1 MLPSQQQACGV
12 VGLNEMAAGR
22 MSDVVDMGLSC
33 RSSCAQWMDAR
44 MRTTATA
51 ANDDGD
57 DAFAVSVP
65 CLRRVIPAD
74 EIDSSVDNSLC
85 LGDYMAS
92 PVAHADGI
100 GLEHPKPSPENF
112 RTVISLSTELY
123 FRTIFEKSS

>member
-1 MLPSQQQACGV
+1 MLPSQQQACGGV

-22 MSDVVDMGLSC
+22 MSGVVDMGLSC

-51 ANDDGD
+51 TNDDGD

-65 CLRRVIPAD
+65 CLRHVIPAD

-112 RTVISLSTELY
+112 RTVMS
-123 FRTIFEKSS
+123 FD